1 MSFLIIKNKMFK
13 ILVSLISAVT
23 ADHVPWDY
31 GIKFETINGVNTTIY
46 DYPKLMAYATKN
58 VAVDQLPKAIL
69 DWDKISHSNIEFPRF
84 GLKAKDG
91 TITYS
96 N

>member
-1 MSFLIIKNKMFK
+1 
-13 ILVSLISAVT
+13 
-23 ADHVPWDY
+23 
-31 GIKFETINGVNTTIY
+31 
-46 DYPKLMAYATKN
+46 MAYATKN